1 MNHNKEFTSLLAQ
14 TAEITRGRIHRRE
27 VYRDFID
34 YCALNISVQT
44 DHVHQERK
52 TSLDKLLKRYKEEE
66 RTAFAH
72 TFRELA
78 HTVVRN
84 VEGGIYEDLLGSTYC
99 EFGADN
105 RALKVSAQ

>member
-52 TSLDKLLKRYKEEE
+52 TSLD
-66 RTAFAH
+66 
-72 TFRELA
+72 
-78 HTVVRN
+78 
-84 VEGGIYEDLLGSTYC
+84 
-99 EFGADN
+99 
-105 RALKVSAQ
+105 